1 MLCGNGV
8 ARTSVAT
15 SKVDLLSGEVQR
27 WSDGLGGHDG
37 GSPSTQIQL
46 LTELVRR
53 QSWGKRVPER
63 LLMEAEVVLL
73 WRDGGQP

>member
-1 MLCGNGV
+1 MPCGNGV

-27 WSDGLGGHDG
+27 WSDGLSGYDR
-37 GSPSTQIQL
+37 GSRFTQIQL
-46 LTELVRR
+46 LTELV
-53 QSWGKRVPER
+53 
-63 LLMEAEVVLL
+63 AEVVLL